1 MKASISLT
9 QIVLSVLLL
18 LFSAATS
25 YPLVLANFLQCLPNH
40 VHASNPIFE
49 AIYTPSNSS
58 FQSVLV
64 AYIKNRRFLTSDN
77 PKPLAIVTALHESHV
92 QATVICAKFHSLQ
105 IRIRSGG
112 HDFEGLSYRSDVP
125 FVILDLFNL
134 RSIDIDIVSETAWV
148 QSGAILGELYY
159 EIAKKSKVHGFPAGV
174 CPTIGVGGHFSG
186 GGYGNMLRKY
196 GLSVDHIIDAKLV
209 DVNGNIL
216 NRKSMGEDLFWAIRG
231 GGGAS
236 FGVIL
241 SWKIKLVRVPQ
252 KVTVFM
258 VDRTLE
264 EGATDIVYQWQ
275 QIISKIDK
283 ELFIRAQ
290 PQVVQNDEDEK
301 TVRVTF
307 IGQFLGKRGKLLSLL
322 TKGFPELGLKQD
334 DCKEVSWLE
343 STMFWT
349 NIPLG
354 TPPEALLNRSIPAEL
369 FFKSK
374 SDYVK
379 EIISKQDLENIWK
392 QFLKTEGMLMQWNS
406 YGGIMKEISS
416 TKTPFPHRAGYL
428 FKIHY
433 FTLWFTEGTE
443 ATDRHIRLARE
454 MYDSMAPYVSKNPRE
469 AFLNY
474 RDLDIGRN
482 PSNETNFQEA
492 QVYGSKYF
500 KRNFLRLAAV
510 KKMVDPDNF
519 FKNEQSIPPFD

>member
-1 MKASISLT
+1 MKVSISIT

-18 LFSAATS
+18 LCSAPTS
-25 YPLVLANFLQCLPNH
+25 YPLVLENFLKCLPNH
-40 VHASNPIFE
+40 VHASNPIFG

-64 AYIKNRRFLTSDN
+64 AYIKNRRFLTSDT
-77 PKPLAIVTALHESHV
+77 PKPLAIIAALHESHV

-112 HDFEGLSYRSDVP
+112 HDFEGLSYISDVP

-134 RSIDIDIVSETAWV
+134 RSIDIDIDAETAWV

-159 EIAKKSKVHGFPAGV
+159 AIAKKSKVHGFPAGV
-174 CPTIGVGGHFSG
+174 CPSVGVGGHFSG
-186 GGYGNMLRKY
+186 GGYGNMIRKY
-196 GLSVDHIIDAKLV
+196 GLSVDNVIDAKLV
-209 DVNGNIL
+209 DFNGKIL

-241 SWKIKLVRVPQ
+241 SWKIKLVRVPE
-252 KVTVFM
+252 KVTVFL
-258 VDRTLE
+258 VDRTLA
-264 EGATDIVYQWQ
+264 EGATEIVYQWQ
-275 QIISKIDK
+275 VTNKLDK

-290 PQVVQNDEDEK
+290 PEVHRNVKDEK

-307 IGQFLGKRGKLLSLL
+307 IGLFLGNTEKLLSLL
-322 TKGFPELGLKQD
+322 KKSIPKLGLKQE

-343 STMFWT
+343 SAIFW

-354 TPPEALLNRSIPAEL
+354 TPPSPLLNRSIQPDL

-379 EIISKQDLENIWK
+379 KMFSKQDLENIWK
-392 QFLKTEGMLMQWNS
+392 QFLKTEGMIMQWNP
-406 YGGIMKEISS
+406 YGGRMKEISAS
-416 TKTPFPHRAGYL
+416 ETPFPHRAGYL
-428 FKIHY
+428 IKIHY

-443 ATDRHIRLARE
+443 AKDRHIRLARE

-500 KRNFLRLAAV
+500 KGNFIRLAAV
-510 KKMVDPDNF
+510 KKRFDPENF
-519 FKNEQSIPPFD
+519 FKNEQSIPPLN